1 MKLQAKAD
9 LDSKKE
15 SLAMGGNRC
24 PDYCG
29 QMVDM
34 RELAS
39 DVKVERRWRRRLN
52 NEAEH
57 SSLLKEKLTSL
68 FLLSGCSW

>member
-1 MKLQAKAD
+1 MKLQAEAD
-9 LDSKKE
+9 LDSKNK

-29 QMVDM
+29 EIVDM

-39 DVKVERRWRRRLN
+39 DVKVEGR
-52 NEAEH
+52 
-57 SSLLKEKLTSL
+57 
-68 FLLSGCSW
+68 